1 MKYNCVIF
9 HSYSDTLICVF
20 LFVTRCFGQKLANCW
35 GMKDSDES
43 LWALAS
49 MRIGHDVYGVVYE
62 EMYARGQMPIVCKGF
77 VSNSCLRIPLY
88 SVWAS
93 EGVSK
98 CRRLIQT
105 GGYALAHLSPFFEN
119 ISPNKFRSDIFSNCE
134 TSQSPC
140 CGERGLSDQWR
151 MWPLLFLETR
161 GNPETHKV
169 ALPPHQTRDHHKDQ
183 KFSNCIGLYCMDS
196 IHIKDLLSAF
206 LTLPPHKI
214 TTMRNGNSWG
224 FQIVWLSSM
233 PCPASIS

>member
-1 MKYNCVIF
+1 MYLLKLWSTCFVIF
-9 HSYSDTLICVF
+9 HSYCDWLLCVF
-20 LFVTRCFGQKLANCW
+20 ICHSLLWSEASKLLGNEGFW
-35 GMKDSDES
+35 WIS
-43 LWALAS
+43 LGSCIHEDRTWCLWHCL
-49 MRIGHDVYGVVYE
+49 R
-62 EMYARGQMPIVCKGF
+62 EMYAWGQMPIVCKGF

-88 SVWAS
+88 SVSAS
-93 EGVSK
+93 EGVSR

-169 ALPPHQTRDHHKDQ
+169 ALPPHQTRDQ
-183 KFSNCIGLYCMDS
+183 R
-196 IHIKDLLSAF
+196 
-206 LTLPPHKI
+206 PPLGSEI
-214 TTMRNGNSWG
+214 
-224 FQIVWLSSM
+224 Q
-233 PCPASIS
+233 

>member
-1 MKYNCVIF
+1 
-9 HSYSDTLICVF
+9 
-20 LFVTRCFGQKLANCW
+20 
-35 GMKDSDES
+35 
-43 LWALAS
+43 
-49 MRIGHDVYGVVYE
+49 
-62 EMYARGQMPIVCKGF
+62 MYAWGQMPIVCKGF

-169 ALPPHQTRDHHKDQ
+169 SLPPHQNRDHHKDQ
-183 KFSNCIGLYCMDS
+183 KSNNNCIGTVMHGLYPYQGFVKC
-196 IHIKDLLSAF
+196 
-206 LTLPPHKI
+206 LPHSSSTQDHHHKKWKQL
-214 TTMRNGNSWG
+214 G
-224 FQIVWLSSM
+224 V
-233 PCPASIS
+233 P

>member
-1 MKYNCVIF
+1 MKCICWNYEVHVLWFSILTVIA
-9 HSYSDTLICVF
+9 SYVF

-49 MRIGHDVYGVVYE
+49 MRIGHDVYGIVYE

-151 MWPLLFLETR
+151 MWPLLFLQTR

-169 ALPPHQTRDHHKDQ
+169 ALPSHQTRDQRPPLGSEIQQQLYWTVLH
-183 KFSNCIGLYCMDS
+183 GLYLYQGFVNC
-196 IHIKDLLSAF
+196 
-206 LTLPPHKI
+206 LPH
-214 TTMRNGNSWG
+214 
-224 FQIVWLSSM
+224 SSSTQDHHHEKWKQLRI
-233 PCPASIS
+233 P

>member
-1 MKYNCVIF
+1 
-9 HSYSDTLICVF
+9 
-20 LFVTRCFGQKLANCW
+20 
-35 GMKDSDES
+35 
-43 LWALAS
+43 
-49 MRIGHDVYGVVYE
+49 
-62 EMYARGQMPIVCKGF
+62 MYAWGQMPIVCKGF

-151 MWPLLFLETR
+151 MWPLLFLQTR

-169 ALPPHQTRDHHKDQ
+169 ALPPHQTRAHHKKQKSSKTVLDCKGFVKCLPHSSSTQDHHHEKWKQLGVPNCLIVKYALPCLHLLGGVFHLLDHHQ
-183 KFSNCIGLYCMDS
+183 KCGTRKVHQHQHTKHRALNSPQI
-196 IHIKDLLSAF
+196 
-206 LTLPPHKI
+206 LP
-214 TTMRNGNSWG
+214 
-224 FQIVWLSSM
+224 
-233 PCPASIS
+233 

>member
-1 MKYNCVIF
+1 
-9 HSYSDTLICVF
+9 
-20 LFVTRCFGQKLANCW
+20 
-35 GMKDSDES
+35 
-43 LWALAS
+43 
-49 MRIGHDVYGVVYE
+49 
-62 EMYARGQMPIVCKGF
+62 MYAWGQMPIVCKGF

-169 ALPPHQTRDHHKDQ
+169 ALPPHQTRDQRPPLGSEIQQQLYWTVLH
-183 KFSNCIGLYCMDS
+183 GLYPYQGFVKC
-196 IHIKDLLSAF
+196 
-206 LTLPPHKI
+206 LPH
-214 TTMRNGNSWG
+214 
-224 FQIVWLSSM
+224 SS
-233 PCPASIS
+233 ST

>member
-1 MKYNCVIF
+1 MSLSGLLHPWGQDMMFMALSTRRCTHEDKCLLYAKALYQIPVSGF
-9 HSYSDTLICVF
+9 LYTL
-20 LFVTRCFGQKLANCW
+20 
-35 GMKDSDES
+35 
-43 LWALAS
+43 
-49 MRIGHDVYGVVYE
+49 
-62 EMYARGQMPIVCKGF
+62 
-77 VSNSCLRIPLY
+77 
-88 SVWAS
+88 S
-93 EGVSK
+93 EGVSR
-98 CRRLIQT
+98 CRRLIRT

-151 MWPLLFLETR
+151 MWPLLFLQTR

-183 KFSNCIGLYCMDS
+183 KSSNNCIGLYCMDS
-196 IHIKDLLSAF
+196 IHIKDLLIAF

-214 TTMRNGNSWG
+214 NIMRNGNSWG
-224 FQIVWLSSM
+224 FHNVWLSSM